1 MPFENTPLPYAFD
14 ALEPYIDAR
23 TMEIHHDRHL
33 QAYIDGL
40 NRAIAPFP
48 ALQNCTAARLAVL
61 NAPAL
66 RCIRPALCRNAGGV
80 FNHRFYFAGMT
91 PDGSRRLP
99 CGALQ
104 SAVLQTFGTQA
115 TFVRLRL
122 RLARPRRGRPPAH
135 HHDRQPGHADGARPA
150 PAAVLR
156 RLGAR
161 LLLKAPEPPGR
172 LCGRLAARRRLG
184 ARKRHLHR
192 GGSVFRGLMPR
203 IAGFSSGALFPQPY
217 GVPSAS
223 VNRHAQQHASS
234 ETSG

>member
-104 SAVLQTFGTQA
+104 AAVLQTFGTQA
-115 TFVRLRL
+115 AFEDAFTKAALGVFGSGYVWLVRDV
-122 RLARPRRGRPPAH
+122 AGRPRIITTANQDTPMA
-135 HHDRQPGHADGARPA
+135 
-150 PAAVLR
+150 
-156 RLGAR
+156 
-161 LLLKAPEPPGR
+161 
-172 LCGRLAARRRLG
+172 
-184 ARKRHLHR
+184 
-192 GGSVFRGLMPR
+192 RGLRPLLCCDVWEHAYYLKHQNRRADYAADWLR
-203 IAGFSSGALFPQPY
+203 IADWARANDIFTGTAPFSAD
-217 GVPSAS
+217 
-223 VNRHAQQHASS
+223 
-234 ETSG
+234 

>member
-104 SAVLQTFGTQA
+104 AAVLQTFGTQA
-115 TFVRLRL
+115 AFEDAFTKAALGVFGSGYVWLVRDVAGRLRIITT
-122 RLARPRRGRPPAH
+122 ANQDTPMA
-135 HHDRQPGHADGARPA
+135 
-150 PAAVLR
+150 
-156 RLGAR
+156 
-161 LLLKAPEPPGR
+161 
-172 LCGRLAARRRLG
+172 
-184 ARKRHLHR
+184 
-192 GGSVFRGLMPR
+192 RGLRPLLCCDVWEHAYYLKHQNR
-203 IAGFSSGALFPQPY
+203 RADYAADWLRVADWARANDIFTGAAPFSAD
-217 GVPSAS
+217 
-223 VNRHAQQHASS
+223 
-234 ETSG
+234 

>member
-1 MPFENTPLPYAFD
+1 MPFKNTPLPYAFD

-48 ALQNCTAARLAVL
+48 TLQNCTAARLAVL

-104 SAVLQTFGTQA
+104 AAVLQTFGTQA
-115 TFVRLRL
+115 AFEDAFTKAALGVFGSGCVWLVRDV
-122 RLARPRRGRPPAH
+122 AGRPRIITTANQDTPMA
-135 HHDRQPGHADGARPA
+135 
-150 PAAVLR
+150 
-156 RLGAR
+156 
-161 LLLKAPEPPGR
+161 
-172 LCGRLAARRRLG
+172 
-184 ARKRHLHR
+184 
-192 GGSVFRGLMPR
+192 RGLRPLLCCDVWEHAYYLKHQNR
-203 IAGFSSGALFPQPY
+203 RADYAADWLRVADWTRANDIFTGAAPFSAD
-217 GVPSAS
+217 
-223 VNRHAQQHASS
+223 
-234 ETSG
+234 

>member
-48 ALQNCTAARLAVL
+48 ALQNCAAARLAVL

-115 TFVRLRL
+115 AFEDAFTKAALGVFGSGYVWLVRDV
-122 RLARPRRGRPPAH
+122 AGRPRIITTANQDTPMA
-135 HHDRQPGHADGARPA
+135 
-150 PAAVLR
+150 
-156 RLGAR
+156 
-161 LLLKAPEPPGR
+161 
-172 LCGRLAARRRLG
+172 
-184 ARKRHLHR
+184 
-192 GGSVFRGLMPR
+192 RGLRPLLCCDVWEHAYYLKHQNR
-203 IAGFSSGALFPQPY
+203 RADYAADWLRVADWARANDIFTGAAPFSAD
-217 GVPSAS
+217 
-223 VNRHAQQHASS
+223 
-234 ETSG
+234 

>member
-80 FNHRFYFAGMT
+80 LNPRVYFAGMT

-115 TFVRLRL
+115 AFEDAFTKAALGVFGSGYVWLVRDV
-122 RLARPRRGRPPAH
+122 AGRPRIITTANQDTPMA
-135 HHDRQPGHADGARPA
+135 
-150 PAAVLR
+150 
-156 RLGAR
+156 
-161 LLLKAPEPPGR
+161 
-172 LCGRLAARRRLG
+172 
-184 ARKRHLHR
+184 
-192 GGSVFRGLMPR
+192 RGLRPLLCCDVWEHAYYLKHQNR
-203 IAGFSSGALFPQPY
+203 RADYAADWLRVADWARANDIFTGAAPFSAD
-217 GVPSAS
+217 
-223 VNRHAQQHASS
+223 
-234 ETSG
+234 

>member
-104 SAVLQTFGTQA
+104 AAVLQTFGTQA
-115 TFVRLRL
+115 AFEDAFTKAALGVFGSGYVWLVRDV
-122 RLARPRRGRPPAH
+122 AGRPRIITTANQDTPMA
-135 HHDRQPGHADGARPA
+135 
-150 PAAVLR
+150 
-156 RLGAR
+156 
-161 LLLKAPEPPGR
+161 
-172 LCGRLAARRRLG
+172 
-184 ARKRHLHR
+184 
-192 GGSVFRGLMPR
+192 RGLRPLLCCDVWEHAYYLKHQNR
-203 IAGFSSGALFPQPY
+203 RADYAADWLRVADWARANAIFTGAAPFSAD
-217 GVPSAS
+217 
-223 VNRHAQQHASS
+223 
-234 ETSG
+234 

>member
-66 RCIRPALCRNAGGV
+66 RCIRPALCRNACGV

-115 TFVRLRL
+115 AFEDAFTKAALGVFGSGYVWLVRDV
-122 RLARPRRGRPPAH
+122 AGRPRIITTANQDTPMA
-135 HHDRQPGHADGARPA
+135 
-150 PAAVLR
+150 
-156 RLGAR
+156 
-161 LLLKAPEPPGR
+161 
-172 LCGRLAARRRLG
+172 
-184 ARKRHLHR
+184 
-192 GGSVFRGLMPR
+192 RGLRPLLCCDVWEHAYYLKHQNR
-203 IAGFSSGALFPQPY
+203 RADYAADWLRVADWARANDIFTGTAPFSAD
-217 GVPSAS
+217 
-223 VNRHAQQHASS
+223 
-234 ETSG
+234 

>member
-1 MPFENTPLPYAFD
+1 MPFGNTPLPYAFD

-104 SAVLQTFGTQA
+104 AAVLQTFGTQA
-115 TFVRLRL
+115 AFEDAFTKAALGVFGSGYVWLVRDV
-122 RLARPRRGRPPAH
+122 AGRPRIITTANQDTPMA
-135 HHDRQPGHADGARPA
+135 
-150 PAAVLR
+150 
-156 RLGAR
+156 
-161 LLLKAPEPPGR
+161 
-172 LCGRLAARRRLG
+172 
-184 ARKRHLHR
+184 
-192 GGSVFRGLMPR
+192 RGLRPLLCCDVWEHAYYLKHQNR
-203 IAGFSSGALFPQPY
+203 RADYAADWLRVADWARANDIFTGAAPFSAD
-217 GVPSAS
+217 
-223 VNRHAQQHASS
+223 
-234 ETSG
+234 

>member
-14 ALEPYIDAR
+14 ALKPYIDAR

-91 PDGSRRLP
+91 PDGNRRLP

-115 TFVRLRL
+115 AFEDAFTKAALGVFGSGYVWLVRDV
-122 RLARPRRGRPPAH
+122 AGRPRIITTANQDTPMA
-135 HHDRQPGHADGARPA
+135 
-150 PAAVLR
+150 
-156 RLGAR
+156 
-161 LLLKAPEPPGR
+161 
-172 LCGRLAARRRLG
+172 
-184 ARKRHLHR
+184 
-192 GGSVFRGLMPR
+192 RGLRPLLCCDVWEHAYYLKHQNR
-203 IAGFSSGALFPQPY
+203 RADYAADWLRVADWTRANDIFTGAAPFSAD
-217 GVPSAS
+217 
-223 VNRHAQQHASS
+223 
-234 ETSG
+234 

>member
-1 MPFENTPLPYAFD
+1 MPFESTPLPYAFD

-104 SAVLQTFGTQA
+104 AAVLQTFGTQA
-115 TFVRLRL
+115 AFEDAFTKAALGVFGSGYVWLVRDV
-122 RLARPRRGRPPAH
+122 AGRPRIITTANQDTPMA
-135 HHDRQPGHADGARPA
+135 
-150 PAAVLR
+150 
-156 RLGAR
+156 
-161 LLLKAPEPPGR
+161 
-172 LCGRLAARRRLG
+172 
-184 ARKRHLHR
+184 
-192 GGSVFRGLMPR
+192 RGLRPLLCCDVWEHAYYLKHQNR
-203 IAGFSSGALFPQPY
+203 RADYAADWLRVADWARANDIFTGAAPFSAD
-217 GVPSAS
+217 
-223 VNRHAQQHASS
+223 
-234 ETSG
+234 

>member
-115 TFVRLRL
+115 AFEDAFTKAALSVFGSGYVWLVRDV
-122 RLARPRRGRPPAH
+122 AGRPRIITTANQDTPMA
-135 HHDRQPGHADGARPA
+135 
-150 PAAVLR
+150 
-156 RLGAR
+156 
-161 LLLKAPEPPGR
+161 
-172 LCGRLAARRRLG
+172 
-184 ARKRHLHR
+184 
-192 GGSVFRGLMPR
+192 RGLRPLLCCDVWEHAYYLKHQNR
-203 IAGFSSGALFPQPY
+203 RADYAADWLRVADWARANDIFTGAAPFSAD
-217 GVPSAS
+217 
-223 VNRHAQQHASS
+223 
-234 ETSG
+234 

>member
-115 TFVRLRL
+115 AFEDAFTKAALGVFGSGYVWLVRDV
-122 RLARPRRGRPPAH
+122 AGRPRIITTANQDTPMA
-135 HHDRQPGHADGARPA
+135 
-150 PAAVLR
+150 
-156 RLGAR
+156 
-161 LLLKAPEPPGR
+161 
-172 LCGRLAARRRLG
+172 
-184 ARKRHLHR
+184 
-192 GGSVFRGLMPR
+192 RGLRPLLCCDVWEHAYYLKHQNR
-203 IAGFSSGALFPQPY
+203 RADYAADWLRVADWARANDIFTGVAPFSAD
-217 GVPSAS
+217 
-223 VNRHAQQHASS
+223 
-234 ETSG
+234 

>member
-1 MPFENTPLPYAFD
+1 MPFENTLLPYAFD

-91 PDGSRRLP
+91 PNGSRRLP

-104 SAVLQTFGTQA
+104 AAVLQTFGTQA
-115 TFVRLRL
+115 AFEDAFTKAALGVFGSGYVWLVRDV
-122 RLARPRRGRPPAH
+122 AGRPRIITTANQDTPMA
-135 HHDRQPGHADGARPA
+135 
-150 PAAVLR
+150 
-156 RLGAR
+156 
-161 LLLKAPEPPGR
+161 
-172 LCGRLAARRRLG
+172 
-184 ARKRHLHR
+184 
-192 GGSVFRGLMPR
+192 RGLRPLLCCDVWEHAYYLKHQNR
-203 IAGFSSGALFPQPY
+203 RADYAADWLRVADWARANDIFTGAAPFSAD
-217 GVPSAS
+217 
-223 VNRHAQQHASS
+223 
-234 ETSG
+234 

>member
-66 RCIRPALCRNAGGV
+66 RCIRPALCRNAGGI

-115 TFVRLRL
+115 AFEDAFTKAALGVFGSGYVWLVRDV
-122 RLARPRRGRPPAH
+122 AGRPRIITTANQDTPMA
-135 HHDRQPGHADGARPA
+135 
-150 PAAVLR
+150 
-156 RLGAR
+156 
-161 LLLKAPEPPGR
+161 
-172 LCGRLAARRRLG
+172 
-184 ARKRHLHR
+184 
-192 GGSVFRGLMPR
+192 RGLRPLLCCDVWEHAYYLKHQNR
-203 IAGFSSGALFPQPY
+203 RADYAADWLRVADWARANDIFTGAAPFSAD
-217 GVPSAS
+217 
-223 VNRHAQQHASS
+223 
-234 ETSG
+234 

>member
-14 ALEPYIDAR
+14 ALEPYIDTR

-104 SAVLQTFGTQA
+104 AAVLQTFGTQA
-115 TFVRLRL
+115 AFEDAFTKAALGVFGSGYVWLVRDV
-122 RLARPRRGRPPAH
+122 AGRPRIITTANQDTPMA
-135 HHDRQPGHADGARPA
+135 
-150 PAAVLR
+150 
-156 RLGAR
+156 
-161 LLLKAPEPPGR
+161 
-172 LCGRLAARRRLG
+172 
-184 ARKRHLHR
+184 
-192 GGSVFRGLMPR
+192 RGLRPLLCCDVWEHAYYLKHQNR
-203 IAGFSSGALFPQPY
+203 RADYAADWLRVADWARANDIFTGAAPFSAD
-217 GVPSAS
+217 
-223 VNRHAQQHASS
+223 
-234 ETSG
+234 

>member
-33 QAYIDGL
+33 QAYIDDL

-104 SAVLQTFGTQA
+104 AAMLQTFGTQA
-115 TFVRLRL
+115 AFEDAFTKAALGVFGSGYVWLVRDV
-122 RLARPRRGRPPAH
+122 AGRPRIITTANQDTPMA
-135 HHDRQPGHADGARPA
+135 
-150 PAAVLR
+150 
-156 RLGAR
+156 
-161 LLLKAPEPPGR
+161 
-172 LCGRLAARRRLG
+172 
-184 ARKRHLHR
+184 
-192 GGSVFRGLMPR
+192 RGLRPLLCCDVWEHAYYLKHQNR
-203 IAGFSSGALFPQPY
+203 RADYAADWLRVADWARANDIFTGAAPFSAD
-217 GVPSAS
+217 
-223 VNRHAQQHASS
+223 
-234 ETSG
+234 

>member
-48 ALQNCTAARLAVL
+48 ALQTCTAARLAVL

-115 TFVRLRL
+115 AFEDAFTKAALGVFGSGYVWLVRDV
-122 RLARPRRGRPPAH
+122 AGRPRIITTVNQDTPMA
-135 HHDRQPGHADGARPA
+135 
-150 PAAVLR
+150 
-156 RLGAR
+156 
-161 LLLKAPEPPGR
+161 
-172 LCGRLAARRRLG
+172 
-184 ARKRHLHR
+184 
-192 GGSVFRGLMPR
+192 RGLRPLLCCDVWEHAYYLKHQNR
-203 IAGFSSGALFPQPY
+203 RADYAADWLRVADWARANDIFTGAAPFSAD
-217 GVPSAS
+217 
-223 VNRHAQQHASS
+223 
-234 ETSG
+234 

>member
-115 TFVRLRL
+115 AFEDAFTKAALGVFGSGYVWLVRDV
-122 RLARPRRGRPPAH
+122 AGRPRIITTANQDTPMA
-135 HHDRQPGHADGARPA
+135 
-150 PAAVLR
+150 
-156 RLGAR
+156 
-161 LLLKAPEPPGR
+161 
-172 LCGRLAARRRLG
+172 
-184 ARKRHLHR
+184 
-192 GGSVFRGLMPR
+192 RGLRPLLCCDVWEHAYYLKHQNR
-203 IAGFSSGALFPQPY
+203 RADYAADWLRVADWARANDIFTGAAPFSAD
-217 GVPSAS
+217 
-223 VNRHAQQHASS
+223 
-234 ETSG
+234 

>member
-104 SAVLQTFGTQA
+104 AAVLQTFGTQA
-115 TFVRLRL
+115 AFEDAFTKAALGVFGSGYVWLVRD
-122 RLARPRRGRPPAH
+122 AAGRPRIITTANQDTPMA
-135 HHDRQPGHADGARPA
+135 
-150 PAAVLR
+150 
-156 RLGAR
+156 
-161 LLLKAPEPPGR
+161 
-172 LCGRLAARRRLG
+172 
-184 ARKRHLHR
+184 
-192 GGSVFRGLMPR
+192 RGLRPLLCCDVWEHAYYLKHQNR
-203 IAGFSSGALFPQPY
+203 RADYAADWLRVADWARANDIFTGAAPFSAD
-217 GVPSAS
+217 
-223 VNRHAQQHASS
+223 
-234 ETSG
+234 

>member
-1 MPFENTPLPYAFD
+1 MPFDNTPLPYAFN

-104 SAVLQTFGTQA
+104 AAVLQTFGTQA
-115 TFVRLRL
+115 AFEDAFTKAALGVFGSGYVWLVRDV
-122 RLARPRRGRPPAH
+122 AGRPRIITTANQDTPMA
-135 HHDRQPGHADGARPA
+135 
-150 PAAVLR
+150 
-156 RLGAR
+156 
-161 LLLKAPEPPGR
+161 
-172 LCGRLAARRRLG
+172 
-184 ARKRHLHR
+184 
-192 GGSVFRGLMPR
+192 RGLRPLLCCDVWEHAYYLKHQNR
-203 IAGFSSGALFPQPY
+203 RADYAADWLRVADWARANDIFTGAAPFSAD
-217 GVPSAS
+217 
-223 VNRHAQQHASS
+223 
-234 ETSG
+234 

>member
-115 TFVRLRL
+115 AFEDAFTKAALGVFGSGYVWLVRDV
-122 RLARPRRGRPPAH
+122 AGRPRIITTANQDTPMA
-135 HHDRQPGHADGARPA
+135 
-150 PAAVLR
+150 
-156 RLGAR
+156 
-161 LLLKAPEPPGR
+161 
-172 LCGRLAARRRLG
+172 
-184 ARKRHLHR
+184 
-192 GGSVFRGLMPR
+192 RGLRPLLCCDVWEHAYYLKHQNR
-203 IAGFSSGALFPQPY
+203 RADYAADWLRVADWARANDIFTGAAPFS
-217 GVPSAS
+217 VD
-223 VNRHAQQHASS
+223 
-234 ETSG
+234 

>member
-33 QAYIDGL
+33 HAYIDDL

-104 SAVLQTFGTQA
+104 AAVLQTFGTQA
-115 TFVRLRL
+115 AFEYAFTKAALGVFGSGYVWLVRDV
-122 RLARPRRGRPPAH
+122 AGRPRIITTANQDTPMA
-135 HHDRQPGHADGARPA
+135 
-150 PAAVLR
+150 
-156 RLGAR
+156 
-161 LLLKAPEPPGR
+161 
-172 LCGRLAARRRLG
+172 
-184 ARKRHLHR
+184 
-192 GGSVFRGLMPR
+192 RGLRPLLCCDVWEHAYYLKHQNR
-203 IAGFSSGALFPQPY
+203 RADYAADWLRVADWARANDIFTGAAPFSAD
-217 GVPSAS
+217 
-223 VNRHAQQHASS
+223 
-234 ETSG
+234 

>member
-61 NAPAL
+61 NAPTL

-104 SAVLQTFGTQA
+104 AAVLQTFGTQA
-115 TFVRLRL
+115 AFEDAFTKAALGVFGSGYVWLVRDV
-122 RLARPRRGRPPAH
+122 AGRPRIITTANQDTPMA
-135 HHDRQPGHADGARPA
+135 
-150 PAAVLR
+150 
-156 RLGAR
+156 
-161 LLLKAPEPPGR
+161 
-172 LCGRLAARRRLG
+172 
-184 ARKRHLHR
+184 
-192 GGSVFRGLMPR
+192 RGLRPLLCCDVWEHAYYLKHQNR
-203 IAGFSSGALFPQPY
+203 RADYAADWLRVADWARANDIFTGAAPFSAD
-217 GVPSAS
+217 
-223 VNRHAQQHASS
+223 
-234 ETSG
+234 

>member
-33 QAYIDGL
+33 QAYIEGL

-104 SAVLQTFGTQA
+104 AAVLQTFGTQA
-115 TFVRLRL
+115 AFEDAFTKAALGVFGSGYVWLVRDV
-122 RLARPRRGRPPAH
+122 AGRPRIITTANQDTPMA
-135 HHDRQPGHADGARPA
+135 
-150 PAAVLR
+150 
-156 RLGAR
+156 
-161 LLLKAPEPPGR
+161 
-172 LCGRLAARRRLG
+172 
-184 ARKRHLHR
+184 
-192 GGSVFRGLMPR
+192 RGLRPLLCCDVWEHAYYLKHQNR
-203 IAGFSSGALFPQPY
+203 RADYAADWLRVADWTRANDIFTGAAPFSAD
-217 GVPSAS
+217 
-223 VNRHAQQHASS
+223 
-234 ETSG
+234 

>member
-115 TFVRLRL
+115 AFEDAFTKAALGVFGSGYVWLVRDV
-122 RLARPRRGRPPAH
+122 AGRPRIITTANQDTPMA
-135 HHDRQPGHADGARPA
+135 
-150 PAAVLR
+150 
-156 RLGAR
+156 
-161 LLLKAPEPPGR
+161 
-172 LCGRLAARRRLG
+172 
-184 ARKRHLHR
+184 
-192 GGSVFRGLMPR
+192 RGLRPLLCCDVWEHAYYLKHQNR
-203 IAGFSSGALFPQPY
+203 RADYAADWLRVADWTRANDIFTGAAPFSAD
-217 GVPSAS
+217 
-223 VNRHAQQHASS
+223 
-234 ETSG
+234 

>member
-91 PDGSRRLP
+91 PNGSRRLP

-104 SAVLQTFGTQA
+104 AAVLQTFGTQA
-115 TFVRLRL
+115 AFEDAFTKAALGVFGSGYVWLVRDV
-122 RLARPRRGRPPAH
+122 AGRPRIITTANQDTPMA
-135 HHDRQPGHADGARPA
+135 
-150 PAAVLR
+150 
-156 RLGAR
+156 
-161 LLLKAPEPPGR
+161 
-172 LCGRLAARRRLG
+172 
-184 ARKRHLHR
+184 
-192 GGSVFRGLMPR
+192 RGLRPLLCCDVWEHAYYLKHQNR
-203 IAGFSSGALFPQPY
+203 RADYAADWLRVADWTRANDIFTGAAPFSAD
-217 GVPSAS
+217 
-223 VNRHAQQHASS
+223 
-234 ETSG
+234 

>member
-104 SAVLQTFGTQA
+104 AAVLQTFGTQA
-115 TFVRLRL
+115 AFEDAFTKAALGVFGSGYVWLVRDV
-122 RLARPRRGRPPAH
+122 AGRPRIITTANQDTPMA
-135 HHDRQPGHADGARPA
+135 
-150 PAAVLR
+150 
-156 RLGAR
+156 
-161 LLLKAPEPPGR
+161 
-172 LCGRLAARRRLG
+172 
-184 ARKRHLHR
+184 
-192 GGSVFRGLMPR
+192 RGLRPLLCCDVWEHAYYLKHQNR
-203 IAGFSSGALFPQPY
+203 RADYAADWLRVADWARANDIFTGAAPFF
-217 GVPSAS
+217 AD
-223 VNRHAQQHASS
+223 
-234 ETSG
+234 

>member
-115 TFVRLRL
+115 ACEAAFTKAALGVFGSGYVWLVR
-122 RLARPRRGRPPAH
+122 AVAGRPRIITTANQDTPMA
-135 HHDRQPGHADGARPA
+135 
-150 PAAVLR
+150 
-156 RLGAR
+156 
-161 LLLKAPEPPGR
+161 
-172 LCGRLAARRRLG
+172 
-184 ARKRHLHR
+184 
-192 GGSVFRGLMPR
+192 RGLRPLLCCDVWEHAYYLKHQNR
-203 IAGFSSGALFPQPY
+203 RADYAADWLRVADWARANDIFTGAAPFSAD
-217 GVPSAS
+217 
-223 VNRHAQQHASS
+223 
-234 ETSG
+234 

>member
-33 QAYIDGL
+33 QAYIDDL

-104 SAVLQTFGTQA
+104 AAVLQTFGTQA
-115 TFVRLRL
+115 AFEDAFTKAALGVFGSGYVWLVRDV
-122 RLARPRRGRPPAH
+122 AGRPRIITTANQDTPMA
-135 HHDRQPGHADGARPA
+135 
-150 PAAVLR
+150 
-156 RLGAR
+156 
-161 LLLKAPEPPGR
+161 
-172 LCGRLAARRRLG
+172 
-184 ARKRHLHR
+184 
-192 GGSVFRGLMPR
+192 RGLRPLLCCDVWEHAYYLKHR
-203 IAGFSSGALFPQPY
+203 NRRADYAADWLRVADWARANDIFTGAAPFSAD
-217 GVPSAS
+217 
-223 VNRHAQQHASS
+223 
-234 ETSG
+234 

>member
-23 TMEIHHDRHL
+23 TMEIHHDHHL

-115 TFVRLRL
+115 AFEDAFTKAALGVFGSGYVWLVRDV
-122 RLARPRRGRPPAH
+122 AGRPRIITTANQDTPMA
-135 HHDRQPGHADGARPA
+135 
-150 PAAVLR
+150 
-156 RLGAR
+156 
-161 LLLKAPEPPGR
+161 
-172 LCGRLAARRRLG
+172 
-184 ARKRHLHR
+184 
-192 GGSVFRGLMPR
+192 RGLRPLLCCDVWEHAYYLKHQNR
-203 IAGFSSGALFPQPY
+203 RADYAADWLRVADWARANDIFTGAAPFSAD
-217 GVPSAS
+217 
-223 VNRHAQQHASS
+223 
-234 ETSG
+234 

>member
-66 RCIRPALCRNAGGV
+66 RCIRPVLCRNAGGV

-115 TFVRLRL
+115 AFEDAFTKAALGVFGSGYVWLVRDV
-122 RLARPRRGRPPAH
+122 AGRPRIITTANQDTPMA
-135 HHDRQPGHADGARPA
+135 
-150 PAAVLR
+150 
-156 RLGAR
+156 
-161 LLLKAPEPPGR
+161 
-172 LCGRLAARRRLG
+172 
-184 ARKRHLHR
+184 
-192 GGSVFRGLMPR
+192 RGLRPLLCCDVWEHAYYLKHQNR
-203 IAGFSSGALFPQPY
+203 RADYAADWLRVADWARANDIFTGAAPFSAD
-217 GVPSAS
+217 
-223 VNRHAQQHASS
+223 
-234 ETSG
+234 

>member
-33 QAYIDGL
+33 QAYIEGL

-115 TFVRLRL
+115 TFEDAFTKAALGVFGSGYVWLVRDV
-122 RLARPRRGRPPAH
+122 AGRPRIITTANQDTPMA
-135 HHDRQPGHADGARPA
+135 
-150 PAAVLR
+150 
-156 RLGAR
+156 
-161 LLLKAPEPPGR
+161 
-172 LCGRLAARRRLG
+172 
-184 ARKRHLHR
+184 
-192 GGSVFRGLMPR
+192 RGLRPLLCCDVWEHAYYLKHQNR
-203 IAGFSSGALFPQPY
+203 RADYAADWLRVADWARANDIFTGAAPFSAD
-217 GVPSAS
+217 
-223 VNRHAQQHASS
+223 
-234 ETSG
+234 

>member
-104 SAVLQTFGTQA
+104 AAVLQTFGTQA
-115 TFVRLRL
+115 AFEDAFTK
-122 RLARPRRGRPPAH
+122 
-135 HHDRQPGHADGARPA
+135 
-150 PAAVLR
+150 AA
-156 RLGAR
+156 LG
-161 LLLKAPEPPGR
+161 
-172 LCGRLAARRRLG
+172 
-184 ARKRHLHR
+184 
-192 GGSVFRGLMPR
+192 V
-203 IAGFSSGALFPQPY
+203 FSSGYVWLVRDVAGRPRIITTANQDTPMARGLRPLLCCDVWEHAYYLKHQNRRADYAADWLRVADWARANDIFTGAAPF
-217 GVPSAS
+217 SAD
-223 VNRHAQQHASS
+223 
-234 ETSG
+234 

>member
-33 QAYIDGL
+33 QADIDGL

-61 NAPAL
+61 NVPAL

-99 CGALQ
+99 CCALQ
-104 SAVLQTFGTQA
+104 AAVLQTFGTQA
-115 TFVRLRL
+115 AFEDAFTKAALGVFGSGYVWLVRDV
-122 RLARPRRGRPPAH
+122 AGRPRIITTANQDTPMA
-135 HHDRQPGHADGARPA
+135 
-150 PAAVLR
+150 
-156 RLGAR
+156 
-161 LLLKAPEPPGR
+161 
-172 LCGRLAARRRLG
+172 
-184 ARKRHLHR
+184 
-192 GGSVFRGLMPR
+192 RGLRPLLCCDVWEHAYYLKHQNR
-203 IAGFSSGALFPQPY
+203 RADYAADWLRVADWARANDIFTGAAPFSAD
-217 GVPSAS
+217 
-223 VNRHAQQHASS
+223 
-234 ETSG
+234 

>member
-104 SAVLQTFGTQA
+104 AAVLQTFGTQA
-115 TFVRLRL
+115 AFEDAFTKAALGVFGSGYVWLVRDV
-122 RLARPRRGRPPAH
+122 AGRPRIITTANQDTPMA
-135 HHDRQPGHADGARPA
+135 
-150 PAAVLR
+150 
-156 RLGAR
+156 
-161 LLLKAPEPPGR
+161 
-172 LCGRLAARRRLG
+172 
-184 ARKRHLHR
+184 
-192 GGSVFRGLMPR
+192 RGLRPLLCCDVWEHAYYLKHQNR
-203 IAGFSSGALFPQPY
+203 RADYAADWLRVADWARANDIFTGAAPFSAD
-217 GVPSAS
+217 
-223 VNRHAQQHASS
+223 
-234 ETSG
+234 

>member
-14 ALEPYIDAR
+14 SLEPYIDAR

-104 SAVLQTFGTQA
+104 AAVLQTFGTQA
-115 TFVRLRL
+115 AFEDAFTKAVLGVFGSGYVWLVRDV
-122 RLARPRRGRPPAH
+122 AGRPRIITTANQDTPMA
-135 HHDRQPGHADGARPA
+135 
-150 PAAVLR
+150 
-156 RLGAR
+156 
-161 LLLKAPEPPGR
+161 
-172 LCGRLAARRRLG
+172 
-184 ARKRHLHR
+184 
-192 GGSVFRGLMPR
+192 RGLRPLLCCDVWEHAYYLKHQNR
-203 IAGFSSGALFPQPY
+203 RADYAADWLRVADWARANDIFTGAAPFSAD
-217 GVPSAS
+217 
-223 VNRHAQQHASS
+223 
-234 ETSG
+234 

>member
-104 SAVLQTFGTQA
+104 AAVLQTFGTQA
-115 TFVRLRL
+115 AFEDAFTKAALGVFGSGYVWLVRDV
-122 RLARPRRGRPPAH
+122 AGRPRIITTANQDTPMA
-135 HHDRQPGHADGARPA
+135 
-150 PAAVLR
+150 
-156 RLGAR
+156 
-161 LLLKAPEPPGR
+161 
-172 LCGRLAARRRLG
+172 
-184 ARKRHLHR
+184 
-192 GGSVFRGLMPR
+192 RGLRPLLCCDVWEHAYYLKHQSR
-203 IAGFSSGALFPQPY
+203 RADYAADWLRVADWARANDIFTGAAPFSAD
-217 GVPSAS
+217 
-223 VNRHAQQHASS
+223 
-234 ETSG
+234 